1 MAQTEI
7 IQGHVEEVSND
18 LQLRQSDVVGA
29 AEVGNPLLAFLEHQL
44 HQSFFLFL
52 IQTVIEVLNEFYVE
66 HSLLF
71 V

>member
-1 MAQTEI
+1 MTLAEI
-7 IQGHVEEVSND
+7 IKRQVEEVGND
-18 LQLRQSDVVGA
+18 LQLRQCNVVGA